1 MDPCRMCA
9 LYLRE
14 WLGRMA
20 VLSGAKRLISVDV
33 GSGNPNNVLARH
45 ASLTIEDEDAVGI

>member
-14 WLGRMA
+14 WLGKMA
-20 VLSGAKRLISVDV
+20 VLLGAERLNSVDV
-33 GSGNPNNVLARH
+33 GSGNSNNVLARH